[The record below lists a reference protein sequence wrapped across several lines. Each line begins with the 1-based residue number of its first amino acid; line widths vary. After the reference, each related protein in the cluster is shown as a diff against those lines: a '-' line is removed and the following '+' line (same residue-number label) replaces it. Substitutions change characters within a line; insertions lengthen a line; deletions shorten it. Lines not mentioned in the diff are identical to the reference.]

1 MSRVADPHRALER
14 VLSERL
20 ASADAIITA
29 SWTQPWASATFS
41 GARHEFELQLEGQSA
56 CRNAQAFSTQ
66 ARHAEFDLP
75 GHIVA
80 DFNVRFDAGAQR
92 QEGSAI
98 LHIEALTVE
107 AV

>member
-1 MSRVADPHRALER
+1 MSRLADPHRALER
-14 VLSERL
+14 ALSERL

-29 SWTQPWASATFS
+29 SRTQPWASATFS
-41 GARHEFELQLEGQSA
+41 GARHEFELHLEGQAA
-56 CRNAQAFSTQ
+56 CRNAQAFSTK

-80 DFNVRFDAGAQR
+80 DFNVRFDSGSPQ
-92 QEGSAI
+92 QNGSAI